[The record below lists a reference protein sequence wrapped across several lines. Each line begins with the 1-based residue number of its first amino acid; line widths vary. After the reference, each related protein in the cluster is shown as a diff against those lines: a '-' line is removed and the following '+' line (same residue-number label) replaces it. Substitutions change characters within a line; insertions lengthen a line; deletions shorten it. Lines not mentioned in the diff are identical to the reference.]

1 MLHLITI
8 GFVVARSPTDLH
20 CGAGRAQASPPL
32 PNLTVP
38 VDPAW
43 LPLPLGTIA
52 PRGWL
57 LEQLLLQANAL
68 SGFIP
73 TSTFPGALTVNQSA
87 WTGSTTSFSGT
98 SQWLPYWSNGN
109 VPLLLLLRA
118 AGPAALARLDPSAK
132 LEAVIDGMMTY
143 VLSHTNRSGHGWI
156 GPYLNEPGDVN
167 GHGLWDPLNMLRSL
181 MMYAEATPRVRRAV
195 AAAVVAHLT
204 SEAALLVSDPVYKWA
219 STRWPTFVQV
229 CLYVVD
235 HYVAEFGAD
244 RAVMPL
250 GGRRTAEMLMDAA
263 RRFRAKGMDWLA
275 YYNRTG
281 PVKFPTRGSV
291 SGWNT
296 HDHGVNNAE
305 GALAWPAID
314 QRLGAADA
322 PAKMALVL
330 HMLDT
335 YQGQP
340 NALFCADEVFCGR
353 APHRGTETC
362 AVVEAM
368 ASLEQAF
375 AVLGEPNLADRTESL
390 AFNAL
395 PAALTS
401 DMWTHVYVQ
410 QANSVF
416 AGDTK
421 PKVTDAKSDG
431 ADGGGGAAA
440 LAFDPSLRHHHLH
453 SRHQPAE
460 YPPEQR
466 RATHT
471 EESDGKRA
479 GHVHTAKAAA
489 SCPYAVRDGGSSD
502 DEAMGN
508 EGRLGAGCAFSRRHL
523 QHDTPSGEDQGS
535 NFYGVSHF
543 PCCITNFPQGETG
556 PARPLSPTFC
566 PVRFLLH
573 P

>member
-1 MLHLITI
+1 MNCWPAFLLVKLYMLHLITI

-20 CGAGRAQASPPL
+20 CGAGCAQASPPL
-32 PNLTVP
+32 SNLAVP

-181 MMYAEATPRVRRAV
+181 MMYAEATPSVRRAV

-250 GGRRTAEMLMDAA
+250 GTRRTAEMLMDAA

-296 HDHGVNNAE
+296 HDHGVNNGE

-314 QRLGAADA
+314 QRLGAADVPPRWRWCYICSTLTRGSQMRSFVRMRSFVA
-322 PAKMALVL
+322 VRRIAARRPALWWRL
-330 HMLDT
+330 WRHWSR
-335 YQGQP
+335 P
-340 NALFCADEVFCGR
+340 
-353 APHRGTETC
+353 
-362 AVVEAM
+362 
-368 ASLEQAF
+368 
-375 AVLGEPNLADRTESL
+375 
-390 AFNAL
+390 L
-395 PAALTS
+395 PYWVSQT
-401 DMWTHVYVQ
+401 WRI
-410 QANSVF
+410 
-416 AGDTK
+416 G
-421 PKVTDAKSDG
+421 
-431 ADGGGGAAA
+431 
-440 LAFDPSLRHHHLH
+440 PSH
-453 SRHQPAE
+453 SR
-460 YPPEQR
+460 
-466 RATHT
+466 
-471 EESDGKRA
+471 S
-479 GHVHTAKAAA
+479 
-489 SCPYAVRDGGSSD
+489 
-502 DEAMGN
+502 
-508 EGRLGAGCAFSRRHL
+508 
-523 QHDTPSGEDQGS
+523 TPS
-535 NFYGVSHF
+535 
-543 PCCITNFPQGETG
+543 P
-556 PARPLSPTFC
+556 R
-566 PVRFLLH
+566 R
-573 P
+573 